1 MTGLRL
7 WHGGIPDLR
16 AGDLIEPGHERK
28 QHEGC
33 VFCEARAAGGAGE
46 IDGHAVDAPTGRPDR
61 VYATTDREY
70 ARWYASLYGRGDLY
84 RVDPVGEVEQS
95 TEDLFPTWTAP
106 ALRVVAV
113 VDRYVLLDDK
123 RRRALLRRWTALE
136 RAA

>member
-16 AGDLIEPGHERK
+16 PGDLIKPGHERRL
-28 QHEGC
+28 HEGC
-33 VFCEARAAGGAGE
+33 VFCEARAAGTAVE
-46 IDGHAVDAPTGRPDR
+46 FDGHPVDGPTGRPDR

-84 RVDPVGEVEQS
+84 RVDPVGKVEQS
-95 TEDLFPTWTAP
+95 TEDLFPTWTAS
-106 ALRVVAV
+106 ALRVVTV
-113 VDRYVLLDDK
+113 VDRYVLLDGK

-136 RAA
+136 VPA